1 MLGYSPVVERW
12 PSSSGVMTVLKEREF
27 SRGPCVATVGG
38 NDVVAYQTM
47 HLFSGIDHNVKG
59 SPEFKRYLPSAAL
72 FSQAQHPTSLVAQ
85 HPSDYEFWFMSE

>member
-12 PSSSGVMTVLKEREF
+12 PSSSGVMTVLKEREL
-27 SRGPCVATVGG
+27 SGGPRVAADGG

-47 HLFSGIDHNVKG
+47 HLFSGIDDDVKG
-59 SPEFKRYLPSAAL
+59 SLEFKRYLPSAAL

-85 HPSDYEFWFMSE
+85 HPSDYEFWSVSE